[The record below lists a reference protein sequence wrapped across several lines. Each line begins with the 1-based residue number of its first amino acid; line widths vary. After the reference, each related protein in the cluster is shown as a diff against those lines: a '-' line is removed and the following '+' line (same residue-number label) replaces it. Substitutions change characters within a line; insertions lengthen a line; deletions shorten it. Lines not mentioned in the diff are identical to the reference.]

1 MMTDR
6 LHKSG
11 FKMHATLLRH
21 MFQLVE
27 AGHVTLELYDVA
39 QHPNVTVSLRSGWF
53 LQAGMGAIPWALCL
67 ACCCKYQYYC
77 IQLLARSLSYLSSW
91 GGFTM
96 ITRGCFFFSSPCV
109 ADWPFDSNRPR

>member
-39 QHPNVTVSLRSGWF
+39 QHPNITVNILQEIGYTPRVTS
-53 LQAGMGAIPWALCL
+53 
-67 ACCCKYQYYC
+67 
-77 IQLLARSLSYLSSW
+77 
-91 GGFTM
+91 
-96 ITRGCFFFSSPCV
+96 FFFV
-109 ADWPFDSNRPR
+109 FF